1 MEFQDAVKFIEGHS
15 AYDRFDKIKN
25 VFKKRLKEV
34 DKTDYVERGIC
45 YYYLLRI
52 VLNPSLMYDTDE
64 CREYLGKMDEA
75 FKAQLKEYKKNDKK
89 FAKDE
94 MEDFFRLMERSY
106 SSLEVIFRN
115 KNFYEEE
122 WTVSESKMKYRKHR
136 YWFKKEIFQWLGY
149 SILETTSM
157 YGHSFVRW
165 GFTAAGFALFMST
178 MYWLLDHRI
187 TDPSMRLIQENAHW
201 YDYIYFSIVT
211 ATTLGLGDIVPQTV
225 MGKVCVSV
233 EVFFGFT
240 MLGVFVNLIQKRI

>member
-15 AYDRFDKIKN
+15 AYDHFDKIKN
-25 VFKKRLKEV
+25 VFKKRLKEL

-64 CREYLGKMDEA
+64 CREYLEKMNEA
-75 FKAQLKEYKKNDKK
+75 FKAQFKQYKKSDKK
-89 FAKDE
+89 IAKNE
-94 MEDFFRLMERSY
+94 MGDFFRLMERSY
-106 SSLEVIFRN
+106 ASLEVIFMN
-115 KNFYEEE
+115 KNFSEEKWLAYEE
-122 WTVSESKMKYRKHR
+122 KMKYRKHK
-136 YWFKKEIFQWLGY
+136 YWFKKQFFSWLGY
-149 SILETTSM
+149 FILETTAM

-165 GFTAAGFALFMST
+165 GITAASFALFMAF
-178 MYWLLDHRI
+178 MYYLLDH
-187 TDPSMRLIQENAHW
+187 TATEASTRLIQENAHW

-225 MGKVCVSV
+225 LGKVCVSV

-240 MLGVFVNLIQKRI
+240 MLGIFVNLIQKRI